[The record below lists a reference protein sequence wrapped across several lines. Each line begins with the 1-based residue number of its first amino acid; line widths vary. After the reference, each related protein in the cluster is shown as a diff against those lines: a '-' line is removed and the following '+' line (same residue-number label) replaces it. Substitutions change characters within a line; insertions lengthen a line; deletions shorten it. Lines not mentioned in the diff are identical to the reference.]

1 MIADK
6 MLGTLG
12 LVRKER
18 LEGLLS
24 HFQSKI
30 LEMDYASAVFS
41 NEMKMDR
48 AIMIERDFDENE
60 IHTCLD
66 WYQREI
72 EKREFASNIINEIVK
87 NSNQ

>member
-30 LEMDYASAVFS
+30 LEMDYASEVFS

>member
-30 LEMDYASAVFS
+30 LEMDYASEVFS
-41 NEMKMDR
+41 NEMKKDR

-60 IHTCLD
+60 IYTCLD